1 MGRVKIRCP
10 ACGERRFQ
18 FTLKNDAKK
27 TPHGAVCLRCG
38 RPVKSDSLFQL
49 CLVPPRIFR

>member
-18 FTLKNDAKK
+18 FTLKNDAKR